1 MGAENI
7 NLAKC
12 KRETLASSSSPFFL
26 KTKVFVQEVG
36 IVDHFKFSYWKI
48 L

>member
-12 KRETLASSSSPFFL
+12 RRETLASSSSSFFL

-36 IVDHFKFSYWKI
+36 IADHFKFSNWKV